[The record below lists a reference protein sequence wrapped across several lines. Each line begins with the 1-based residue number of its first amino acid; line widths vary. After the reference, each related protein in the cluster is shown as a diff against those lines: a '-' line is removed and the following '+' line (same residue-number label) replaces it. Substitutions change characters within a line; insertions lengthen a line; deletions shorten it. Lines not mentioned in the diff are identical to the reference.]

1 LIRPLLFEDLLGD
14 ILVRVSILRLV
25 REPTACQ
32 HASDIEPNKPLE
44 PGDDGAV
51 ADDELLKVVRCKAV
65 EDDENAQCG
74 LEREVVKH
82 AIAQLQIMLRRVRG
96 VRT

>member
-1 LIRPLLFEDLLGD
+1 
-14 ILVRVSILRLV
+14 
-25 REPTACQ
+25 
-32 HASDIEPNKPLE
+32 
-44 PGDDGAV
+44 
-51 ADDELLKVVRCKAV
+51 
-65 EDDENAQCG
+65 